1 MNSSSSPAAPRSLW
15 LRLAGFPCTRSGWWS
30 VSLAIVFL
38 VLFPLWI
45 VYSSMLRPMPR
56 PTFFS
61 DPLQACLLLSAA
73 AAAIAGGIAGLY
85 ACAFSRE
92 RSVAVIL
99 GILLGAFVVYWT
111 IGELLG
117 G

>member
-1 MNSSSSPAAPRSLW
+1 MNTSPSPAAPRSLW
-15 LRLAGFPCTRSGWWS
+15 LRAGLPCTRSGWWS

-38 VLFPLWI
+38 VLFPIWI
-45 VYSSMLRPMPR
+45 VYSSLLRPMPR

-73 AAAIAGGIAGLY
+73 AAAIAGGLAGLY
-85 ACAFSRE
+85 ACAFRRE
-92 RSVAVIL
+92 RSIAVIL
-99 GILLGAFVVYWT
+99 SILLGAFVVYWT